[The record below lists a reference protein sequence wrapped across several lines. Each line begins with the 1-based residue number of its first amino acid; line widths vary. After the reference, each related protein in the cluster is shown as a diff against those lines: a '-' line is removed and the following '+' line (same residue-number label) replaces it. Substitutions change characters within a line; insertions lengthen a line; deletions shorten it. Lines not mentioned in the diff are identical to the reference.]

1 MTDPTIISPLLDGFV
16 MGSPM
21 SEKNGSV
28 CCPALKENSEK
39 KYIVKIIS
47 VPATQAQ
54 MDALLLA
61 GAYKDPADAMDYF
74 QRMAQELVAETKVL
88 ESLAAENPGFAPY
101 EGSQIEPITRR
112 RLGYYV
118 YLLGSYKR
126 SLDKHVH
133 RNPVTHLEAVNL
145 GLDLCA
151 ALTACR
157 KAGYLYVDLKPAN
170 IFVTPEKRYQI
181 GDLGFLDRSAL
192 KYLALPDRYRSAYT
206 PPELSDPMA
215 TIDETVDTYALGLIL
230 YQLYNDSQL
239 PQCKE
244 GEAIPAPV
252 NADYEIAEIILKA
265 ISPDPAQRWEN
276 PEAMQ
281 AALVAYMQRNSI
293 NDTPITPYTPLD
305 IPQDAPAE
313 VVPSQEEPAAEA
325 TQPTTEAVSQEE
337 TEQETPATPG
347 DDTAPTEADGE
358 DLLPHEMS
366 EEVSQILEQAD
377 DLIAHQMP
385 QEVVV
390 PPEPED
396 PFAFAM
402 EEEVVDDLPA
412 PTEAD
417 MADAEEEKRRVK
429 EAKRQEQKKKL
440 RKALSAIAVLLVL
453 ALLAGG
459 AAWAYQNL
467 YLQSIEGLT
476 ITGDQYALVV
486 SVDTQADQSLL
497 SVTCSDNHGLS
508 QTKGVENGQAVFED
522 LQPDTLYKIQLEIE
536 GFHQL
541 VGQTSDIFTTDST
554 TKIIRFT
561 AVTGNE
567 DGSVVLSFT
576 PTGGEPEEW
585 VMKYV
590 TDGEEERMEI
600 FSGHSVTITGLTLGK
615 KYTFTL
621 EPNAEASL
629 SGETTLEFLASR
641 LILAE
646 NLRVTAS
653 DGTNMTVRW
662 EAPGDILVDQW
673 DVRCY
678 SDSGY
683 EQQLTVTDTQATFE
697 GIDPTVAY
705 TIEVVAD
712 GMTQPA
718 RTSITANPITIT
730 SLTADETDP
739 EQLMISWDYT
749 GASPEGGWLL
759 MYTIDGSAVPNV
771 IKCNDPNAVIQP
783 RIPSANY
790 EFTVQAADSTSIFS
804 NIHSHITAGA
814 EVFEA
819 NGLSADSLDAHLLV
833 TPEEEGWTY
842 ESVGRDAFAD
852 SFTAGDALSLVLH
865 CGDNFYLQDLPLNV
879 LFVFRDAF
887 GNVLPELTGE
897 SELGWKDLWYAR
909 DYHYG
914 ELDLPTAPDTAGDY
928 SLSVY
933 FNGLAV
939 AVLTFTMQ

>member
-1 MTDPTIISPLLDGFV
+1 MTDPRIISPLLDGFV

-21 SEKNGSV
+21 SEGGGSV

-74 QRMAQELVAETKVL
+74 QQVAQGLVEETNIL
-88 ESLAAENPGFAPY
+88 RSLAEKGPGFVAF
-101 EGSQIEPITRR
+101 EGTQIEPITRR
-112 RLGYYV
+112 RLGYHV
-118 YLLGSYKR
+118 YLLGDYRR
-126 SLDKHVH
+126 SLEKHL
-133 RNPVTHLEAVNL
+133 RRSPVTHLEAVNL

-157 KAGYLYVDLKPAN
+157 QAGYLYVDLKPTN
-170 IFVTPEKRYQI
+170 IYLTEDKRYQI

-192 KYLALPDRYRSAYT
+192 AYLSLPDRYRSRYT
-206 PPELSDPMA
+206 PPELDDPMA
-215 TIDETVDTYALGLIL
+215 VMDETVDTYALGMIL

-239 PQCKE
+239 PTRKE
-244 GEAIPAPV
+244 GEEIPAPV
-252 NADYEIAEIILKA
+252 NADYEMAEILLKA
-265 ISPDPAQRWEN
+265 ISPDPKARWEN

-293 NDTPITPYTPLD
+293 NDTPITPYTPLEVPE
-305 IPQDAPAE
+305 IPEAPAAPQQETAEAPETAEE
-313 VVPSQEEPAAEA
+313 VKPTEAAEA
-325 TQPTTEAVSQEE
+325 VEE
-337 TEQETPATPG
+337 T

-358 DLLPHEMS
+358 DLLPHEMT
-366 EEVSQILEQAD
+366 EETSKMLEQAD
-377 DLIAHQMP
+377 DLIAHALP
-385 QEVVV
+385 QETVV

-402 EEEVVDDLPA
+402 EEEVIDDLPA

-429 EAKRQEQKKKL
+429 EAKRMEQRKKVKKL
-440 RKALSAIAVLLVL
+440 LSGLAVLLVL
-453 ALLAGG
+453 ALLA
-459 AAWAYQNL
+459 AATAWSYQNL
-467 YLQSIEGLT
+467 YLQTIESLT

-486 SVDTQADQSLL
+486 NVVTSAEESSLT
-497 SVTCSDNHGLS
+497 VTCSDNHGLS
-508 QTKGVENGQAVFED
+508 QTQPLENGQAVFTD
-522 LQPDTLYKIQLEIE
+522 LQPDSLYKIQLDIT
-536 GFHQL
+536 GFHKL
-541 VGQTSDIFTTDST
+541 TGKTSDIFTTDST

-590 TDGEEERMEI
+590 TDGEEERMKI
-600 FSGHSVTITGLTLGK
+600 FTGHSVTISGLTLGK
-615 KYTFTL
+615 RYTFTL
-621 EPNAEASL
+621 EPNAEAAL
-629 SGETTLEFLASR
+629 SGETTLEFLASQ

-646 NLRVTAS
+646 DLRVTAS
-653 DGTNMTVRW
+653 DGSSMTVQW
-662 EAPGDILVDQW
+662 EAPGDILVDSW
-673 DVRCY
+673 SVRCY

-683 EQQLTVTDTQATFE
+683 EQQQTVTDTSATFE

-718 RTSITANPITIT
+718 RTSITANPINIT
-730 SLTADETDP
+730 GFHADETDP
-739 EQLMISWDYT
+739 QTLAVSWDYS
-749 GASPEGGWLL
+749 GATPEGGWLL
-759 MYTIDGSAVPNV
+759 MYTIDGSSVPNV
-771 IKCNDPNAVIQP
+771 IKCNSANAVIQP
-783 RIPSANY
+783 RIPNAKY
-790 EFTVQAADSTSIFS
+790 VFTIQAADSTSIFS
-804 NIHSHITAGA
+804 NVHSHITASA
-814 EVFEA
+814 AVFEG
-819 NGLSADSLDAHLLV
+819 NGLSADDLDAHLLV
-833 TPEEEGWTY
+833 TPEEGWTY
-842 ESVGRDAFAD
+842 ETVGRDAFSDTFA
-852 SFTAGDALSLVLH
+852 SGDALSLVLH
-865 CGDNFYLQDLPLNV
+865 CGNNFYLQAMDIQALY
-879 LFVFRDAF
+879 VFRDAF
-887 GNVLPELTGE
+887 GNVLPDLTGE
-897 SELGWKDLWYAR
+897 AELTWKDLWYAG

-914 ELDLPTAPDTAGDY
+914 ELDLPTAPTTAGDY

-933 FNGLAV
+933 FNGQAV
-939 AVLTFTMQ
+939 TVLNFTIQ